1 MMMIRERLAAI
12 ELDVRDRIDRDQRS
26 LEAVR
31 AVKEWMEQV
40 DHEVEE
46 VPLQD
51 RDRLSRLLVSLKGGE
66 LNEEESLLIERIIIK

>member
-1 MMMIRERLAAI
+1 MMIRERLSSI
-12 ELDVRDRIDRDQRS
+12 ELDLKNRIDQEQRS

-31 AVKEWMEQV
+31 AVKEWMEQL

-66 LNEEESLLIERIIIK
+66 LNEEERLLVERIIIK